1 MLDIRFVREHRE
13 LVEDAISK
21 KNIELDL
28 SRFLELD
35 ESRRNLLKEYEEL
48 KAVQNRASD
57 NIASAKG
64 EEKAAMISEMKEIAN
79 RVHAAKD
86 ALQNVDD
93 EYKNLLLRI
102 PQIPHPSAPVGGEEA
117 NTVVREVGEKPDFD
131 FAPKDH
137 IELGF
142 MHDLI
147 DVERGVKLMGTRGF
161 VLKNE
166 AAQLETALQQY
177 ALSFLRQ
184 RGFTQLNV
192 PVLAKERFFQGSG
205 HFPFAEA
212 ETFRVFDQKTDR
224 EEPPFYLIGT
234 SEVPLCGYHADEVL
248 ESGHLPRLYCAATAC
263 FRTEV
268 GSYGKDAHGL
278 YRVKQFQKVEQVVI
292 MKADEEAGLDMLE
305 QLVKNAEDFLSSLEL
320 PYRVLR
326 IATGDMGAGKVSMYD
341 IETWMPSRNSYGET
355 HSASYLGDWQA
366 RRLNIRYKD
375 GDEMKVCHTLNNTL
389 VATPRILIPLL
400 ENHQRKDGSIYI
412 PQALRPYMDGKESIN
427 NQ

>member
-1 MLDIRFVREHRE
+1 
-13 LVEDAISK
+13 
-21 KNIELDL
+21 
-28 SRFLELD
+28 LD

-86 ALQNVDD
+86 ALQNMDD

-102 PQIPHPSAPVGGEEA
+102 PQIPHSSAPVGGEEA

-205 HFPFAEA
+205 HFPF
-212 ETFRVFDQKTDR
+212 
-224 EEPPFYLIGT
+224 
-234 SEVPLCGYHADEVL
+234 
-248 ESGHLPRLYCAATAC
+248 
-263 FRTEV
+263 
-268 GSYGKDAHGL
+268 
-278 YRVKQFQKVEQVVI
+278 
-292 MKADEEAGLDMLE
+292 
-305 QLVKNAEDFLSSLEL
+305 
-320 PYRVLR
+320 
-326 IATGDMGAGKVSMYD
+326 
-341 IETWMPSRNSYGET
+341 
-355 HSASYLGDWQA
+355 
-366 RRLNIRYKD
+366 
-375 GDEMKVCHTLNNTL
+375 
-389 VATPRILIPLL
+389 
-400 ENHQRKDGSIYI
+400 
-412 PQALRPYMDGKESIN
+412 
-427 NQ
+427 